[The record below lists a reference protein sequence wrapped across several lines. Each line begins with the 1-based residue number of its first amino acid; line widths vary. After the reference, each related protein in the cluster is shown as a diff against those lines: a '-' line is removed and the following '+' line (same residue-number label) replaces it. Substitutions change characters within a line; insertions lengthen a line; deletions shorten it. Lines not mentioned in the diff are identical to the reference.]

1 MNQRAPLI
9 GLLCTAL
16 AAVTSWGCRN
26 PRAEVPPAR
35 EVALLPPSVW
45 QMRPDGTGSDV
56 IVVNHESGP
65 RTIADMAGVG
75 RWELTLQEAVR
86 IALSNSPVLRDLG
99 GTVIRSPETTVTAL
113 DPAVIE
119 TDPRFGVE
127 AALSEFD
134 ARLDSDFSSEQ
145 IDRKLNN
152 EAAGNQGFL
161 NGRINSWETG
171 LSKRTAYGSR
181 FSLLQHIDHDVDNNP
196 SNTFDGGAWNV
207 WYQAEARHPLMQ
219 GSGLRFNRIAGPG
232 ALIGNYNGVM
242 IARIRADVSVTEFEV
257 GLRDFVSNVENAYW
271 DLYFAYRDLDAKVRA
286 RDAALETW
294 RQIESFYVAERSGGE
309 AEREAQARE
318 QFFRFESEAQDSLA
332 GRPLD
337 GTRTNNG
344 SLPGTF
350 RGLPGVL
357 VNERRLRLIL
367 NVPTDPERLILPIDE
382 PPAANVVFDWPTAT
396 TEALTRRA
404 ELRRQRLVV
413 NRHELELAAAR
424 NYLLPQLDLFGR
436 YRVRGFGNNLIDP
449 FGDNDPY
456 GNAYQNLTSGEFNEW
471 QAGLEYSMPVGFRQ
485 ARAAERNAALRLSRE
500 RAMLRAQEQEVIYG
514 LELAIAEAARA
525 HLVMQTNYNRY
536 LAATQQVDSV
546 KLAFEGGRLDLI
558 SLLDAQ
564 RRLPEAESQ
573 HYRSRTEYAI
583 ALKNVHFEKGTLLE
597 YLGVIQAEGSWQGLI
612 GGMQPGV
619 SGAELMI
626 PQGDAVPEPDA
637 PKSNG
642 PRDPGAQKAEQPE
655 RPEAEN
661 RQGKANDAPE
671 QSLSGQSLSGQS
683 PSEQSPSGQSS
694 SGQSPSTGTS
704 ENARGGRPQ
713 GAPVS
718 RSNDEPKERPFDRPA
733 NTPESI
739 PTPKPSSPVPP
750 TTGPVLPPTTGAV
763 GPRPVPPPLRRLGSG
778 GPARVA
784 AGAAGMIESDVR

>member
-45 QMRPDGTGSDV
+45 QMRPEATGSDV
-56 IVVNHESGP
+56 IIVNHEVGP
-65 RTIADMAGVG
+65 RTIADMAGAG

-113 DPAVIE
+113 DPAVVE

-145 IDRKLNN
+145 IDRRLNN
-152 EAAGNQGFL
+152 EAAGDNGLL
-161 NGRINSWETG
+161 NGRINSWDTG

-219 GSGLRFNRIAGPG
+219 GSGLRFNRIAGPNS
-232 ALIGNYNGVM
+232 LIGNYNGVM

-294 RQIESFYVAERSGGE
+294 RQIESFYVAGRSGGE

-357 VNERRLRLIL
+357 VNERRLRLIM
-367 NVPTDPERLILPIDE
+367 NVPPDPERLILPIDE

-424 NYLLPQLDLFGR
+424 NFLLPQLDLFGR

-449 FGDNDPY
+449 SGDNDPY

-471 QAGLEYSMPVGFRQ
+471 QGGLEYSMPVGFRQ

-500 RAMLRAQEQEVIYG
+500 RAMLRAQEQEVVYG

-597 YLGVIQAEGSWQGLI
+597 YLGVIHAEGSWQGLI
-612 GGMQPGV
+612 CGMQPGV
-619 SGAELMI
+619 SGAEVMI
-626 PQGDAVPEPDA
+626 PQGDGVPEQPDPADA
-637 PKSNG
+637 PEVNG
-642 PRDPGAQKAEQPE
+642 PNDPGAKKAQQPDT
-655 RPEAEN
+655 PEAEN
-661 RQGKANDAPE
+661 RQGKADDAPE
-671 QSLSGQSLSGQS
+671 QSRSG
-683 PSEQSPSGQSS
+683 QSPSGQS
-694 SGQSPSTGTS
+694 PITGKS
-704 ENARGGRPQ
+704 ENTQGGRPQ
-713 GAPVS
+713 GAPAT
-718 RSNDEPKERPFDRPA
+718 RSNDDPKGRPFDRPA
-733 NTPESI
+733 NTPEPI

-750 TTGPVLPPTTGAV
+750 TTGTVLPPASGAT